1 MNLLEKAKLRATF
14 YGMQNSRRNLEQ
26 HKLQTRQPM
35 LSPKGILRCGL
46 SVENPEIGT
55 ELELKVKGTILL
67 LVVCSSSSL
76 WLYCLTVNDYLL
88 IYLYFL
94 CVSRHGQNYFV

>member
-1 MNLLEKAKLRATF
+1 MGCKIAEETWNNTNFKLGNRCC
-14 YGMQNSRRNLEQ
+14 L
-26 HKLQTRQPM
+26 
-35 LSPKGILRCGL
+35 PKEFLDVVWQL
-46 SVENPEIGT
+46 KENPEIGT
-55 ELELKVKGTILL
+55 ESELKVKGTILL

-88 IYLYFL
+88 IYLCFL